1 MHEPAGQ
8 SPVVSNSV
16 PALANGPTAVSE
28 RILLLEI
35 RMEKFS
41 SALADARADADRL
54 RGRLAEAAAREADHA
69 RRYSSVHQELA
80 DARAEIVSLHEHLS
94 RSEALRAR
102 LEGHLFEAG
111 AGTDGAELVT
121 LRQELAVE
129 RERAQA
135 HEQSAARLRRRVDE
149 LLMTRDA
156 LLSRMAEWQRLVQTG
171 NPEAIDLAEFIAS
184 LRQDIMVLENR
195 NAENER
201 QELALRELLARAGVE
216 PEAAPV
222 VAAATE
228 PEKPAPAPP
237 ITVREER
244 SEPEPTAAQPDAL
257 TFEGFLD
264 IARHPDHELSD
275 LWDSDREPVEENGP
289 VDSAAAWTES
299 DEVLIAVIET
309 ETRAE
314 LAPVVALASA
324 ERESALEP
332 NVRAPVEG
340 LSAADPVVRAAS
352 YGRLRR
358 DLEDRP
364 SQLADQLRSG
374 LADVDPRVRRRA
386 VLAAATAR
394 SVELRPLLEPLRGD
408 PDPQVRRVVREVLR
422 HAPAAELPV
431 HDPAELD

>member
-149 LLMTRDA
+149 LLMTRDS
-156 LLSRMAEWQRLVQTG
+156 LLSRMAEWQRLVQAG
-171 NPEAIDLAEFIAS
+171 NPEAIDLAEFIAL
-184 LRQDIMVLENR
+184 LRQDIMALENR
-195 NAENER
+195 SAESER
-201 QELALRELLARAGVE
+201 QEIVLRELLARAGVN
-216 PEAAPV
+216 PGAAPAV
-222 VAAATE
+222 DAVTE
-228 PEKPAPAPP
+228 PEPPAQIQLSTPTEKP
-237 ITVREER
+237 
-244 SEPEPTAAQPDAL
+244 SEQEPTHAQSEAL

-275 LWDSDREPVEENGP
+275 LWDSDREPIEVNAP
-289 VDSAAAWTES
+289 VDAAAHAWSEIDDTL
-299 DEVLIAVIET
+299 VAV
-309 ETRAE
+309 AE
-314 LAPVVALASA
+314 AEHAVDRAPVVAMASA
-324 ERESALEP
+324 EHASALESMA
-332 NVRAPVEG
+332 RAPVEG
-340 LSAADPVVRAAS
+340 FSAADPVVRAAS
-352 YGRLRR
+352 YGRLSRH
-358 DLEDRP
+358 LENRP

-386 VLAAATAR
+386 VLAAATAHN
-394 SVELRPLLEPLRGD
+394 VELRPLLEPLRSD

-422 HAPAAELPV
+422 HAPATELPV
-431 HDPAELD
+431 HDSAE